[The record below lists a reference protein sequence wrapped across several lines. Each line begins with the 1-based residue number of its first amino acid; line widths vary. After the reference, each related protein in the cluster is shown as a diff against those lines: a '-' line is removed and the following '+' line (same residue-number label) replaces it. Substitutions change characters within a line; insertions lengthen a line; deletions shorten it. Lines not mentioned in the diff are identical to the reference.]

1 MFLLTNEIL
10 TDLNVPMGHL
20 LSREHY
26 FRFMDASLAQMGAG
40 TRAVDRN
47 FAPLAAAD
55 RANSAINAGAMPLR
69 ASLVTDFAL
78 DGHRQVSSSSYYHEV
93 NAAN

>member
-10 TDLNVPMGHL
+10 TDLNVPMRHL
-20 LSREHY
+20 LGREHHLG
-26 FRFMDASLAQMGAG
+26 FMDASLTQMSAPA
-40 TRAVDRN
+40 RAIDGD
-47 FAPLAAAD
+47 FAPLAAAS
-55 RANSAINAGAMPLR
+55 RADFAINAGTMPLR